1 MKRCLID
8 LPENFRKT
16 MAMKEGELLRLGLR
30 NCACEDWE
38 CDFCVCPI
46 FEFIFGLKPLHIHI
60 YFYTLTHKR
69 TIKEISNR
77 VNRDRTTV
85 VRLVQSLIENGLTL
99 LTTDGFFFPLRR
111 KCINDKTYLC
121 NETQDLNIP
130 ILGFGTFLTYRGYEP
145 QELISAFNYY
155 SLTDYVHRPVE
166 N

>member
-1 MKRCLID
+1 MQRCLID

-85 VRLVQSLIENGLTL
+85 VRLVQSLIENGLINKESEILPT
-99 LTTDGFFFPLRR
+99 GGLRHLYSA
-111 KCINDKTYLC
+111 I
-121 NETQDLNIP
+121 
-130 ILGFGTFLTYRGYEP
+130 P
-145 QELISAFNYY
+145 QEHLKERLKESFKELGII
-155 SLTDYVHRPVE
+155 VE
-166 N
+166 ELLKQDWSHVRDRKEEEIVV